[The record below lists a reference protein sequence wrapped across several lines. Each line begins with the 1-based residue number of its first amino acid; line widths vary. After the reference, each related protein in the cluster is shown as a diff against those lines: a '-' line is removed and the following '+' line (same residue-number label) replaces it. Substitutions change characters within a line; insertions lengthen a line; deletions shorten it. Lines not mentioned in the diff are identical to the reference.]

1 MTSGPRSRALRAIEL
16 QLILEHCADDMP
28 VHIAGRGEL
37 VSVRHSRQPW
47 TENGLYL
54 DVRGPM
60 LKGTFRDVRTLRVR
74 LEALGET
81 A

>member
-1 MTSGPRSRALRAIEL
+1 VNVAALR
-16 QLILEHCADDMP
+16 LILEHCRGDMP
-28 VHIAGRGEL
+28 VHIAGAGEL
-37 VSVRHSRQPW
+37 VSVRHSREPW

-60 LKGTFRDVRTLRVR
+60 LKGTFLDAKTLRVR
-74 LEALGET
+74 LEAM